1 MVNYKLFNNE
11 QRKVWRRHKSWSSQP
26 EASRRLPLTR
36 LKRQWPGKQGKPP
49 RSRYPS
55 PHADNGLNGK
65 KPQPAGGQFS
75 DIDDEDLG
83 LDQDDGAFDDEDAF
97 SNKLDQEAKKLE
109 SKNRLMSA
117 VNNDP
122 NAQGRG
128 RQPLQPAGGS
138 NHGKGGGYSD
148 LNALHEIKGSCS

>member
-1 MVNYKLFNNE
+1 
-11 QRKVWRRHKSWSSQP
+11 
-26 EASRRLPLTR
+26 
-36 LKRQWPGKQGKPP
+36 
-49 RSRYPS
+49 
-55 PHADNGLNGK
+55 
-65 KPQPAGGQFS
+65 
-75 DIDDEDLG
+75 LG

-97 SNKLDQEAKKLE
+97 SNKLDQESKKLE

-117 VNNDP
+117 VHNDP